1 MFKYHGYSGSCPKPP
16 LPRPPTDKQMI
27 DWLQAQAEAGCVTMC
42 FDLDGGVHVTLD
54 PVGGEQRA
62 AREADTVRDA
72 IAKLMPP
79 NVEFRRGEALA
90 CNAGLGCGAT
100 VKGDE

>member
-1 MFKYHGYSGSCPKPP
+1 MAKCTLCGEPMPPGEEMFNYHGYSGACPKPP

-54 PVGGEQRA
+54 PVGCEQRA

-79 NVEFRRGEALA
+79 NG
-90 CNAGLGCGAT
+90 
-100 VKGDE
+100 